1 MEKKKLSINLILGIL
16 YSAIFLPIIFSLL
29 NSVPASD
36 DFAFGSNTIS
46 DNLLANAAGYSW
58 WNWKYHSGRWL
69 TFFFQKMINP
79 LNTHTHLGRVY
90 GVWMMAVFALTFI
103 MLHYSL
109 NIIYKKMIRDEASK
123 IAVFL
128 TLAVCYTTYYY
139 SETYNWYVGATAYA
153 IPLGLLLLTVAF
165 TIRYYDTEKNKFYV
179 CAILAGLIPATNEFM
194 DVAIGLLYLY
204 TILFMSKVDLKDKS
218 KLIKAITP
226 MIIFI
231 IGGITVVFAPGNFA
245 RQAVYEI
252 EPNVGTAMRQIIY
265 DIMIRIYDI
274 LRNHPL
280 ALMLFALIFILGLKT
295 GTDKNIGK
303 IVLRVV
309 LLCFVAFGTLFPYV
323 YGRAMATSYLDIR
336 MQYLLDFIIEVGI
349 CVTALGLGGWI
360 SNKLNLSLNRKI
372 AVAASAAIIVLG
384 TAALIVTGRYQTVVQ
399 YDIIAKRQLIKD
411 SYHFWDGVI
420 TEIENSKEDD
430 VVIHRPA
437 EITWSPYFLYMGLT
451 DGDVYAVKF
460 DTVYDKEFIMPN
472 VYYGKKSIQLI
483 YDNAQ

>member
-16 YSAIFLPIIFSLL
+16 YTAIFLPIAFAIM

-46 DNLLANAAGYSW
+46 DNLLVNAAGYSW

-79 LNTHTHLGRVY
+79 LNSHTHLGRTY

-109 NIIYKKMIRDEASK
+109 NTIYKKMMSEEHSK

-128 TLAVCYTTYYY
+128 SLAVFYTTYYY

-165 TIRYYDTEKNKFYV
+165 TIKYYDTENNKYYV
-179 CAILAGLIPATNEFM
+179 LAILAGLIPATNEFM
-194 DVAIGLLYLY
+194 DVAIGLLYIY
-204 TILFMSKVDLKDKS
+204 TVGFISKVNLRDKS
-218 KLIKAITP
+218 KLIKAIIP
-226 MIIFI
+226 LVIFI

-245 RQAVYEI
+245 RQQVYEI
-252 EPNVGTAMRQIIY
+252 QPDVVLATRQIIY
-265 DIMIRIYDI
+265 DMLIRIYDI

-280 ALMLFALIFILGLKT
+280 ALVFFALLFILGLKA
-295 GTDKNIGK
+295 GTDNNIGK

-309 LLCFVAFGTLFPYV
+309 LLFLVAFGTLFPYV
-323 YGRAMATSYLDIR
+323 YGRAMTTSYLDIR
-336 MQYLLDFIIEVGI
+336 MQYLLDFIIEIGI
-349 CVTALGLGGWI
+349 AITFLGLGGWI
-360 SNKLNLSLNRKI
+360 SNNLNLSLNNKI
-372 AVAASAAIIVLG
+372 AITVSSAIVVLG
-384 TAALIVTGRYQTVVQ
+384 SAALIIIGRYQTVIQ
-399 YDIIAKRQLIKD
+399 YDIYAKRQLIKD
-411 SYHFWDGVI
+411 SYAFWDGVI
-420 TEIENSKEDD
+420 TEIENSPEDD

-437 EITWSPYFLYMGLT
+437 EITWSPYFLYTGLT

-472 VYYGKKSIQLI
+472 VYYGKKSIQLN
-483 YDNAQ
+483 YDAE